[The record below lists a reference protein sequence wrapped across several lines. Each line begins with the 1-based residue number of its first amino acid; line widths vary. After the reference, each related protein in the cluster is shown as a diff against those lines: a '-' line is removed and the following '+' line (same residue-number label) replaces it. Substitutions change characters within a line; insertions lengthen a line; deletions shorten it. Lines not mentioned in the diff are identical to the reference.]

1 MKVSSGTKI
10 YVDCRSLL
18 DEILNITVDFPKN
31 YKFTIGTKMQEY
43 SIESLNDISGA
54 YINKSLNKRI
64 DYLTNFQTKFET
76 LKTLIRIS
84 GERKWISMKK
94 FARISELTSSIGK
107 QSTAWKNSLVS
118 AAGLHFKSTWS
129 TLSKMPFEREAYAN
143 QGASAT

>member
-10 YVDCRSLL
+10 YIDCRSLL

-43 SIESLNDISGA
+43 SIETLNDISGA
-54 YINKSLNKRI
+54 YINKSLDIRI
-64 DYLTNFQTKFET
+64 EYLTNFQTKFET

-84 GERKWISMKK
+84 GERKWISLRK

-118 AAGLHFKSTWS
+118 AAG
-129 TLSKMPFEREAYAN
+129 RESEG
-143 QGASAT
+143 QG

>member
-118 AAGLHFKSTWS
+118 A
-129 TLSKMPFEREAYAN
+129 SKRESE
-143 QGASAT
+143 G